1 MKIAF
6 KKSALVA
13 LSICACTFPSLVS
26 AQELTRSRPA
36 ILDPTDWDDLN
47 NPAPGAQLPN
57 PLLSAGT
64 SGNIATQTAQS
75 WSTAP
80 WNITAG
86 AGTYPDGGGVATFN
100 TVTNTTIGTVPGTT
114 VFTMDVTPSLTG
126 INYNSPWSYQLAA
139 GAGGLALDAGGAT
152 FNMNLTAMST
162 PTLTFLAEPI
172 TATISG
178 GGSAGLTMNGP
189 GTLTLGATTA
199 GGNTYTGGTHVV
211 GGTLALSA
219 TAAIGDTVLGASG
232 AGNDISI
239 DGGTIANNITG
250 GWTTARNVSLGNGGG
265 TFLLFTAATIN
276 GVVSGNGSLTINN
289 STLTLTNTNT
299 YQGATIL
306 NSSFSG
312 LTLSGNGSINQSVS
326 MDLAGTLTLSNT
338 TTNNAD
344 RLYDSGTITDRGA
357 TIAMTGN
364 ATAATNEVAGAL
376 NLTNGVSTITVTPNA
391 AQAASLNFSSIT
403 RQNNST
409 LFVRGTNL
417 GNTAGAGVAEITSTA
432 SPGTLIGGGGAAGST
447 NISILPFAA
456 GNVSATTALG
466 SSFVTWD
473 PTTGQFRPLNTTT
486 EYSALTSGE
495 SDTNNTSVA
504 AATAIN
510 AATTINSV
518 LVTGTGT
525 LLSGTGGLNITSGA
539 LMYSASGTATTAG
552 TVSANINFGGAEGV
566 ISSTGGTPNS
576 ISAGLTVSGLITG
589 SNGVTLNSINGSDI
603 ALTNAGNTY
612 TGTTTLLGGLTIVS
626 GTIATG
632 APSIFGSDTSAIVI
646 NASNNSNLNGLYASA
661 ATTLTR
667 GLSIVGSSTSSAF
680 LLNGAYAFTVGTSP
694 GDGTGG
700 ISIASN
706 TRLDLY
712 NAGGGTAAN
721 AFILNGNII
730 GAGSITD
737 NAIATTFV
745 QLNGNNSYSGGTN
758 IATGTYLAGSDT
770 AFGTGT
776 IYFSSTGGIQSNGAT
791 AHTINNNL
799 FLGAT
804 PTFGGTGAL
813 NFAGG
818 VNLNG
823 SATVNVTNTAP
834 TTFSGVVSNGALTK
848 TGIGLLALNSS
859 TGNTYT
865 GGTVLGTTA
874 GTLNVNNSSG
884 SGTGAGTVSI
894 GTNSTLSGNFTISGA
909 TSIAG
914 TLSPGNS
921 VGTANFSSSLSLAST
936 AAVTLELGSAVSSDK
951 INVGGLLT
959 LGSSTWNIVTIGGYT
974 AALGATFDLVDWSSL
989 SGSATLNLTNAILAD
1004 PVNTSWDTSTFLTD
1018 GTIRVVPEPG
1028 TLALCFAGGMSIL
1041 VAYQRRKTR
1050 S

>member
-1 MKIAF
+1 MKPTF
-6 KKSALVA
+6 YKSALVA
-13 LSICACTFPSLVS
+13 LSILACIFPSLIS

-36 ILDPTDWDDLN
+36 TLTPTDWDNLT
-47 NPAPGAQLPN
+47 NPGPSTQLPN
-57 PLLSAGT
+57 PLAVPT
-64 SGNIATQTAQS
+64 SGSVATQIAQF

-80 WNITAG
+80 WSSAPF
-86 AGTYPDGGGVATFN
+86 YPDGGGVATFN
-100 TVTNTTIGTVPGTT
+100 TVTNTIIGTVPPTT
-114 VFTMDVTPSLTG
+114 VFTMDVTPTLSG
-126 INYNSPWSYQLAA
+126 INYNSPFSYQLAP

-152 FNMNLTAMST
+152 FNMNLTGMST
-162 PTLTFLAEPI
+162 PTLTILADPI
-172 TATISG
+172 TASISG

-189 GTLTLGATTA
+189 GTLTLAAT
-199 GGNTYTGGTHVV
+199 NTYTGGTHIV

-219 TAAIGDTVLGASG
+219 SSAIGDTTLGASG
-232 AGNDISI
+232 AGNDISFN
-239 DGGTIANNITG
+239 GGTLANNITG
-250 GWTTARNVSLGNGGG
+250 GWTTARNVSLGSGGG
-265 TFLLFTAATIN
+265 QFLLFTAATIN
-276 GVVSGNGSLTINN
+276 GVVSGPGSLSINN

-299 YQGATIL
+299 YGGATIL

-312 LTLSGNGSINQSVS
+312 LTLSGNGSINLSSSYDFAGAVALNSSV
-326 MDLAGTLTLSNT
+326 
-338 TTNNAD
+338 TNNSD
-344 RLYDSGTITDRGA
+344 RLNDTGGITDRGA
-357 TIAMTGN
+357 AITLTGN
-364 ATAATNEVAGAL
+364 ASAATNEVAGAL
-376 NLTNGVSTITVTPNA
+376 TLANGVSTITVNPNA

-417 GNTAGAGVAEITSTA
+417 GNTAGAGIAEITSTA

-456 GNVSATTALG
+456 GNISATATTN

-504 AATAIN
+504 AATAIS
-510 AATTINSV
+510 AATTVNSV
-518 LVTGTGT
+518 LVTGTGA

-539 LMYSASGTATTAG
+539 LMYSPTSTTTAG
-552 TVSANINFGGAEGV
+552 TISANINFGGAEGV
-566 ISSTGGTPNS
+566 ISSTGGAANS
-576 ISAGLTVSGLITG
+576 LSAGLTVGGVITG
-589 SNGVTLNSINGSDI
+589 TNGVTLNSIIGSDI
-603 ALTNAGNTY
+603 ALTNTGNTY

-626 GTIATG
+626 GAIASG
-632 APSIFGSDTSAIVI
+632 SASIFGSDTSAIVI
-646 NASNNSNLNGLYASA
+646 NASNNSNLNGIFASA
-661 ATTLTR
+661 ATTMNR
-667 GLSIVGSSTSSAF
+667 NLSIVGSSNSSAF
-680 LLNGAYAFTVGTSP
+680 LITGGAYAFTMNGSV
-694 GDGTGG
+694 D
-700 ISIASN
+700 IASN

-712 NAGGGTAAN
+712 NFSGGSATN
-721 AFILNGNII
+721 AFILNGNIT
-730 GAGSITD
+730 GSGSVTD
-737 NAIATTFV
+737 NANALTFV
-745 QLNGNNSYSGGTN
+745 TLNGANTYSGGTN
-758 IATGTYLAGSDT
+758 ISAATYQVGSDST
-770 AFGTGT
+770 ATTGPFGTGT
-776 IYFSSTGGIQSNGAT
+776 ISFSSTGKIQSKDTT
-791 AHTINNNL
+791 AHTINNNI

-804 PTFGGTGAL
+804 PTFSGTGAL
-813 NFAGG
+813 TFTGG
-818 VNLNG
+818 LNLNG
-823 SATVNVTNTAP
+823 ARSVSVTDTAAAGVAF
-834 TTFSGVVSNGALTK
+834 TGVVSNGALTK
-848 TGIGLLALNSS
+848 TSTGLLALNSS

-865 GGTVLGTTA
+865 GGTVLGTSA

-884 SGTGAGTVSI
+884 SGTGTGTVSI
-894 GTNSTLSGNFTISGA
+894 GGTTSANRSTLSGNFTISGA
-909 TSIAG
+909 TSISGA
-914 TLSPGNS
+914 LNPGNS
-921 VGTANFSSSLSLAST
+921 VGTANFGSSLSLTSNAL
-936 AAVTLELGSAVSSDK
+936 VTMELGSAVSSDK

>member
-1 MKIAF
+1 MKTAF

-36 ILDPTDWDDLN
+36 VLTPTDWDNLSN
-47 NPAPGAQLPN
+47 SSALPPN
-57 PLLSAGT
+57 PFALPGT
-64 SGNIATQTAQS
+64 SGNIATQTAQN

-80 WNITAG
+80 WNITSG

-312 LTLSGNGSINQSVS
+312 FTLSGNGSINQSVS

-432 SPGTLIGGGGAAGST
+432 SPGTLIGGGGAAGTT

-456 GNVSATTALG
+456 GNVSAATALG

-486 EYSALTSGE
+486 EYATLT
-495 SDTNNTSVA
+495 DTENDNNNTKVA

-510 AATTINSV
+510 TGATVNSV
-518 LVTGTGT
+518 LITGTGT
-525 LLSGTGGLNITSGA
+525 LLSGTGTLNITSGA

-566 ISSTGGTPNS
+566 ISSTGGTANS
-576 ISAGLTVSGLITG
+576 TGAGLTVSGLITG
-589 SNGVTLNSINGSDI
+589 TNGVTLNSIIGSDI
-603 ALTNAGNTY
+603 ALTNTGNTY

-626 GTIATG
+626 GTIASG
-632 APSIFGSDTSAIVI
+632 APSIFGSDTSAIVM

-661 ATTLTR
+661 ATTLNR

-680 LLNGAYAFTVGTSP
+680 LVTTGAYAFTLGTTP
-694 GDGTGG
+694 GDGTGN
-700 ISIASN
+700 ISIANN

-712 NAGGGTAAN
+712 NTASGSATN
-721 AFILNGNII
+721 AFILNGNIS
-730 GAGSITD
+730 GAGSISD
-737 NAIATTFV
+737 NATATTFV

-776 IYFSSTGGIQSNGAT
+776 IYFSSTGGIQSNGAV

-813 NFAGG
+813 NFTGG

-823 SATVNVTNTAP
+823 SATVNVTNTAA

-1004 PVNTSWDTSTFLTD
+1004 PINTSWDTSTFLTD